1 MADRHTPTK
10 RSERLRPFSSI
21 AVTLPLLVVGSLL
34 VIVAA
39 TAYTNRVVSRAE
51 LSSSIQD
58 SLQSQAAT
66 QASQVEQRLVQH
78 LFVLEGIASEARLH
92 VELEEADDAYA
103 ELASPDDITA
113 LLQERNAEWQEA
125 LETGTEGQSRLV
137 GDVRFNPTSTEELNT
152 TQLDL
157 KENFGIQ
164 AAFLLTDRYGALVAA
179 SYQDNPL
186 PDKYLFSDEDWWQAV
201 RSTNSRYMAG
211 PNFDLLTGR
220 SVIEYALPIRDET
233 TGEITGVLYSSY
245 DAEGIK
251 SAFKELR
258 FSGAGRTI
266 LLAQDPRNPANAEVK
281 YTTSSSD
288 VLNLALVPIAEAEGE
303 LYTITITDQDNDGV
317 DEPPKV
323 YVLTL
328 TPLESEQQ
336 PIADLHWYVAGVLDR
351 DLAFAPIDEALE
363 SALRIAAVIGVLS
376 VVLLY
381 AFYIR
386 PLSRSLGELRQG
398 AEAIQQGSLQT
409 QVALGRRDELG
420 LLADTFNNMT
430 QRLRHQIETQE
441 QTIQQRT
448 AALQR
453 QARQLEAAAHV
464 GRAASAS
471 LDLAALMADAVNLI
485 RDQFGYYHA
494 SIFLLDNAGEY
505 AVVRES
511 TGDVGRIMKERPH
524 KLAVGSNSLVG
535 WATQNR
541 AARVALN
548 VGQDAVHFN
557 NPLLPHTQS
566 EVALPLVSQS
576 ILLGALDVQ
585 STEINAFS
593 REDVAILQLMADQI
607 AAAITNA
614 RLFGTTRLRAQQQ
627 EEIIALSQT
636 LNTLRRPEDIFQT
649 ACQNIHAR
657 FGYDGVYL
665 VLIEGAEWIVQAMA
679 GGQDGKPRIGLSRPV
694 TLGVAGKAIQ
704 ERQSALAGGE
714 EARNLVHHDP
724 DLPKAA
730 ALVAAPIFAADNLI
744 GAIIAYSYAARR
756 LDDNDLS
763 LLQLVAGAI
772 GSAVATAHFIAD
784 TERNLAEL
792 DRLYRQAT
800 GGEQL
805 ISEATEVIYQPDHAA
820 TLSGETAANGQHQT
834 YETPLLSRG
843 QVIGQLIIEDES
855 GRWSEEDQVL
865 ADAVAGQVALALE
878 NSRLF
883 AQTQARL
890 NETEALFTT
899 TNLLTTTL
907 DAAEIYRRA
916 ARALAVELN
925 VSRCAIFSW
934 EREADTL
941 TTRADFIHQQAG
953 ELQDVFHVQL
963 EVFSLSDFPTTRHLL
978 DDHQPVLRHVD
989 NPDVEESERTMLR
1002 DLGQVRSLE
1011 LPLVTGN
1018 QAIGIVELY
1027 RAAGLPR
1034 FSPQEIRLA
1043 QAMAAQTATALNN
1056 ALLAAE
1062 AQSRVAQLSTL
1073 YRISQSLALAPDL
1086 KAVFDSGR
1094 LEIMSLTEATGMSIL
1109 LLTES
1114 KNQMKWVYGY
1124 EYGAEVNVAG
1134 MILSADRGFSGHVI
1148 RTGKPLLLNQ
1158 RNEELRHEL
1167 QSITVGAASQAW
1179 LGVPLIVANDIIG
1192 VLSVEN
1198 AEDPTAFT
1206 DRDVQLL
1213 STVAGSI
1220 AISIVN
1226 QSLLEQTQSALV
1238 VQSQQRLQLQAA
1250 AEVSA
1255 AASSI
1260 LDANELMHTAV
1271 NLIRERFTL
1280 YYVGLFLVDPTTNQ
1294 AVLRAGTGEA
1304 GRLQLERG
1312 HHLEVGS
1319 RSLVGGATSDG
1330 QPRIRQDVTQAQ
1342 DWRPNPLLPD
1352 TRSEVALPLRV
1363 RGQIIG
1369 ALTVQSTEVG
1379 EFEPEFVSIL
1389 QTMSDQLA
1397 TAIDNAQL
1405 LAEAQARAR
1414 RQRALNEISTRL
1426 HDTADVEQIVGIGL
1440 QALSEHLQGA
1450 KVALRLGRLSAGDGN
1465 GHPAAQP
1472 APEEEVP

>member
-1 MADRHTPTK
+1 MAEIKASTPQTG
-10 RSERLRPFSSI
+10 RSVGIFSISR
-21 AVTLPLLVVGSLL
+21 TLPLLVIGALLIIVG
-34 VIVAA
+34 A
-39 TAYTNRVVSRAE
+39 TAYTNRAVSRSE
-51 LSSSIQD
+51 LEIVFQSNLETWADVQAAQIEQQLNQH
-58 SLQSQAAT
+58 LQLVEEIAGRDRLLLELQQSTNDYAGLETADAIADFLQARSTEWEGAFESNESQAASALVRDV
-66 QASQVEQRLVQH
+66 QYGRIAAGDLDPAQINLRNNRDVE
-78 LFVLEGIASEARLH
+78 A
-92 VELEEADDAYA
+92 
-103 ELASPDDITA
+103 
-113 LLQERNAEWQEA
+113 
-125 LETGTEGQSRLV
+125 
-137 GDVRFNPTSTEELNT
+137 
-152 TQLDL
+152 
-157 KENFGIQ
+157 NFI
-164 AAFLLTDRYGALVAA
+164 LIDRYGAVIAA
-179 SYQDNPL
+179 ATL
-186 PDKYLFSDEDWWQAV
+186 PTHYLFNDQQWWQTV
-201 RSTNSRYMAG
+201 HNTNSRYVGG
-211 PNFDLLTGR
+211 PITSADGIPI
-220 SVIEYALPIRDET
+220 IEMVVPIRDEPS
-233 TGEITGVLYSSY
+233 GELLGMLYSTYEY
-245 DAEGIK
+245 DAIK
-251 SAFKELR
+251 VLIRDLR
-258 FSGAGRTI
+258 FSESGRTA
-266 LLAQDPRNPANAEVK
+266 LFAQSPTNPDNADFL
-281 YTTSSSD
+281 YTTSSLD
-288 VLNLALVPIAEAEGE
+288 ALNLTTIPIAAA
-303 LYTITITDQDNDGV
+303 TDQLYSVVGNNDETYILSLAQMRSSA
-317 DEPPKV
+317 EPIEE
-323 YVLTL
+323 LG
-328 TPLESEQQ
+328 
-336 PIADLHWYVAGVLDR
+336 WY
-351 DLAFAPIDEALE
+351 
-363 SALRIAAVIGVLS
+363 IAAVQKEAEVLEPINRAQEA
-376 VVLLY
+376 VLLNAGIIGAIIVIALY
-381 AFYIR
+381 LAYIR
-386 PLSRSLGELRQG
+386 PLTDSLYQLRLG
-398 AEAIQQGSLQT
+398 AEAIQEGSLRT
-409 QVALGRRDELG
+409 QVAINRPNDELG
-420 LLADTFNNMT
+420 VLADTFNNMT
-430 QRLRHQIETQE
+430 QRLRYQIETQE
-441 QTIQQRT
+441 ETIQQRT

-453 QARQLEAAAHV
+453 QARQLEAAARV

-494 SIFLLDNAGEY
+494 SIFLLDDAGEY

-511 TGDVGRIMKERPH
+511 TGEVGRIMKERPH

-541 AARVALN
+541 ASRVALN
-548 VGQDAVHFN
+548 VGQDSIHFN

-566 EVALPLVSQS
+566 EVALPLVSQDV
-576 ILLGALDVQ
+576 LLGALDVQ

-614 RLFGTTRLRAQQQ
+614 RLFRNTRLRAQQQ
-627 EEIIALSQT
+627 EQIITLSQT
-636 LNTLRRPEDIFQT
+636 LNTIRREQDIFQA
-649 ACQNIHAR
+649 ACQNIHAH
-657 FGYDGVYL
+657 FGYDGVYI
-665 VLIEGAEWIVQAMA
+665 VHIEGAEWVIQAVA
-679 GGQDGKPRIGLSRPV
+679 GGQDGKPRLGLARPA

-704 ERQSALAGGE
+704 QRQPALAGGE

-724 DLPKAA
+724 DLPHAA
-730 ALVAAPIFAADNLI
+730 ALIAAPIFATENVI
-744 GAIIAYSYAARR
+744 GAIVAYSYTPRR

-772 GSAVATAHFIAD
+772 GSAVTTAHFIAN

-800 GGEQL
+800 GSERL
-805 ISEATEVIYQPDHAA
+805 IAETTEVVYQPEHAA
-820 TLSGETAANGQHQT
+820 TPNGSSQT

-855 GRWSEEDQVL
+855 GRWTEDDKAL

-890 NETEALFTT
+890 SETEALFTI

-916 ARALAVELN
+916 ARALATELN
-925 VSRCAIFSW
+925 LSRCAISSW
-934 EREADTL
+934 ERDTNTL
-941 TTRADFIHQQAG
+941 TTRADYAYTDSG
-953 ELQDVFHVQL
+953 KLEDVFYAQQ
-963 EVFSLSDFPTTRHLL
+963 EVLSLADFPTTQRLL
-978 DDHQPVLRHVD
+978 TDHQPVLRHI
-989 NPDVEESERTMLR
+989 NSPDLEENERDILR
-1002 DLGQVRSLE
+1002 NLGQERSLE

-1027 RAAGLPR
+1027 RTAGQPP
-1034 FSPQEIRLA
+1034 FTTQEIRLA

-1056 ALLAAE
+1056 ALSAAD

-1086 KAVFDSGR
+1086 KSVFDSAR
-1094 LEIMSLTEATGMSIL
+1094 QEIMSLTEATGMSIL

-1114 KNQMKWVYGY
+1114 KDQMRWAYGY
-1124 EYGAEVNVAG
+1124 EYGEEVNVAG
-1134 MILSADRGFSGHVI
+1134 MVLSADRGFSGHVV
-1148 RTGKPLLLNQ
+1148 RTGKPLLLNE
-1158 RNEELRHEL
+1158 RNDELRRQL
-1167 QSITVGAASQAW
+1167 QSITVGAAAQAW
-1179 LGVPLIVANDIIG
+1179 LGVPLIIANDLIG

-1220 AISIVN
+1220 AISILN
-1226 QSLLEQTQSALV
+1226 QSLLEQTQSALI

-1260 LDANELMHTAV
+1260 LDADELMQTAV

-1280 YYVGLFLVDPTTNQ
+1280 YYVGLFLVDHTTNR
-1294 AVLRAGTGEA
+1294 AILRAGTGEP
-1304 GRLQLERG
+1304 GRIQLERG
-1312 HHLEVGS
+1312 HYLEVGG

-1330 QPRIRQDVTQAQ
+1330 QARIRQDVTQAQ

-1363 RGQIIG
+1363 RGHIIG

-1414 RQRALNEISTRL
+1414 RQHTLNEISTRL
-1426 HDTADVEQIVGIGL
+1426 HSTADVEKIVGIGL
-1440 QALSEHLQGA
+1440 QALSEQLQGA
-1450 KVALRLGRLSAGDGN
+1450 KVALHLGRLSAQGN
-1465 GHPAAQP
+1465 GHAAPQP
-1472 APEEEVP
+1472 TTQEEGAV